1 MNEIQGGLPPR
12 SSRGTQRKSGR
23 VSFKRVIQGGLI
35 LFGALF
41 FGLIGLELY
50 HAQGGSQSA
59 VPNQSV
65 DSEAKPSVD
74 SAAHEE
80 QQPPAHNTEELSQ
93 TPVTDSDQ
101 GEAPAT
107 PAVTTPVTTL
117 VTDAVTETTAT
128 PSAEQASA
136 PQEQATSPEPAA
148 AQPKTV
154 KHVVVKGDT
163 LFKLSRQYYG
173 NNSGASRIASYNGL
187 AADAQLRIGTV
198 VTIPLS
204 R

>member
-74 SAAHEE
+74 SAAQEE

-107 PAVTTPVTTL
+107 SAVTTP
-117 VTDAVTETTAT
+117 VTDAVTETTALT
-128 PSAEQASA
+128 PSADQASA

>member
-12 SSRGTQRKSGR
+12 NSRGTQRKSGR

-74 SAAHEE
+74 SAAQEE

-107 PAVTTPVTTL
+107 SAVTTP
-117 VTDAVTETTAT
+117 VTDAVTETTALT
-128 PSAEQASA
+128 PSAVQASA

-154 KHVVVKGDT
+154 KHVVIKGDT

>member
-1 MNEIQGGLPPR
+1 MNEIQSGLPPR
-12 SSRGTQRKSGR
+12 NSRGTQRKSGR

-74 SAAHEE
+74 SAAQEE

-107 PAVTTPVTTL
+107 SAVTTP
-117 VTDAVTETTAT
+117 VTDAVTETTALT
-128 PSAEQASA
+128 PSAVQASA

>member
-1 MNEIQGGLPPR
+1 VNEIQGGLPPR

-59 VPNQSV
+59 VPNQWV
-65 DSEAKPSVD
+65 DSETKPTVD
-74 SAAHEE
+74 AAAHVE
-80 QQPPAHNTEELSQ
+80 QQLPAQNTEEVSQ

-101 GEAPAT
+101 GEAPTT
-107 PAVTTPVTTL
+107 PAVTKP
-117 VTDAVTETTAT
+117 VTDAVTETTSPT
-128 PSAEQASA
+128 PSADQASA
-136 PQEQATSPEPAA
+136 PQEQATTPEPAA

>member
-1 MNEIQGGLPPR
+1 MNEIRGGLPPR
-12 SSRGTQRKSGR
+12 SSRGTQRKSGK

-35 LFGALF
+35 FFGALF

-59 VPNQSV
+59 VPNQLV
-65 DSEAKPSVD
+65 DSEAKPTVD
-74 SAAHEE
+74 PAAQTE
-80 QQPPAHNTEELSQ
+80 QQPPAQNAEEAPQ
-93 TPVTDSDQ
+93 TPVAGSDQ
-101 GEAPAT
+101 GESATT
-107 PAVTTPVTTL
+107 PAVATPVTNT
-117 VTDAVTETTAT
+117 VTETAT
-128 PSAEQASA
+128 PVPSTDQA
-136 PQEQATSPEPAA
+136 PQEQAASPEPAA
-148 AQPKTV
+148 AQSKTV

-173 NNSGASRIASYNGL
+173 NNSGVSRIASYNGL